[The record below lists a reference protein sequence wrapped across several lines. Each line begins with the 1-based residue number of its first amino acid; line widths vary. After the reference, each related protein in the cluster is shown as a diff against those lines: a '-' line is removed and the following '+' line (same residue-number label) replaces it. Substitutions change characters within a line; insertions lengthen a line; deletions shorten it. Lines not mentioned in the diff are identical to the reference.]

1 MSKLYEKYLRLKT
14 TDKNTLYLFE
24 SGTFYY
30 ALAEDAELIHKLFGY
45 KILAFGKQTIK
56 SAFPKNSLE
65 NRKHFFEI
73 NNIKYKIIKNENY
86 NNNVNNVS
94 VLSTE
99 EKILKDIKQ
108 LDMNSTSPINAF
120 KKLLEYQNKLKN
132 IS

>member
-1 MSKLYEKYLRLKT
+1 MSKLFNEYKRLKEA
-14 TDKNTLYLFE
+14 DKNTLYLFE

-30 ALAEDAELIHKLFGY
+30 ALAEDAELLNKLFGY
-45 KILAFGKQTIK
+45 KILSFGNQTIK

-73 NNIKYKIIKNENY
+73 NNIKYKIIKNENC
-86 NNNVNNVS
+86 NNKVS

-99 EKILKDIKQ
+99 EIILKEIKQ
-108 LDMNSTSPINAF
+108 LDMNNTSPINAF

>member
-1 MSKLYEKYLRLKT
+1 MSRLFNEYKRLKEK
-14 TDKNTLYLFE
+14 DKNTLFLFE

-30 ALAEDAELIHKLFGY
+30 ALAEDAEIVHKLFGY
-45 KILAFGKQTIK
+45 KLLAFGKKTIK
-56 SAFPKNSLE
+56 AAFPKNSLE

-86 NNNVNNVS
+86 NNNVS

-99 EKILKDIKQ
+99 ENILKEIKL
-108 LDMNSTSPINAF
+108 LDMNNTSPINAF

-132 IS
+132 NL